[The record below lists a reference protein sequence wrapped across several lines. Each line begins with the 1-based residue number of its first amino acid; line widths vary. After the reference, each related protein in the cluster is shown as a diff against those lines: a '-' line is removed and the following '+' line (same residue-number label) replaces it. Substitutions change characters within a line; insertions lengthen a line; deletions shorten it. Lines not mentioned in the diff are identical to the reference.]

1 MKTIQITKYISDNG
15 VQFDNENDCI
25 KYEETLKN
33 VKYFAI
39 VYCPDSNDE
48 SYQKRKL
55 VIVNA
60 DRFHDTLI
68 LSTALKLT
76 EGKTLHLGYGGRF
89 FPEFKVNEISLE
101 TFEKFKNQEGT
112 DKYVAFIS
120 NEKVLGFPE
129 NYIEIS
135 ELL

>member
-1 MKTIQITKYISDNG
+1 M
-15 VQFDNENDCI
+15 
-25 KYEETLKN
+25 
-33 VKYFAI
+33 
-39 VYCPDSNDE
+39 
-48 SYQKRKL
+48 

-60 DRFHDTLI
+60 DRFHDTII
-68 LSTALKLT
+68 LSGALKLT
-76 EGKTLHLGYGGRF
+76 EGKTLHLEYGGRF
-89 FPEFKVNEISLE
+89 FPEFKVNEIGLE